1 MEPKVKIKFSK
12 NIGKRKIGEA
22 SYLFL
27 LTTSWVIIAFYNLHK
42 IPANYWQYRD
52 DGVITLSHALNFI
65 DFGIVG
71 TSPSGP
77 SVEGFSSPLQ
87 FVLAAGFFK
96 IFTADYKIYL
106 DVFVI
111 LNYAIHSFL
120 VGKIFLK
127 LFKVSLRAKEIYFIV
142 FCSHLTFGLIL
153 VNLYS
158 YFAWSISGLENPL
171 IVSTGLVIIN
181 ILLDKNLNKKNYI
194 NILSA
199 SVVLL
204 ALVRIEFSIL
214 IVIILVTIF
223 LSTLNS
229 SVHKNWKSLLFNL
242 TLRIVGPIFIFH
254 LLRLMY
260 FGKIYPN
267 TAYVQNKTLSFSD
280 SLILL
285 LFIFEILIV
294 YYMKNSNKVSSDIYK
309 NIIKVTIS
317 ALVTILIIVSIGYPL
332 SIIVL
337 GIYLFSRI
345 VIESNRPNFDFPF
358 ILFGFIYFFIAQFI
372 IFGPARLDPIRII
385 VNLSPFLLLLIYYV
399 MFRTI
404 RKILSLSII
413 PPLVK
418 LKETP
423 VFIFTLI
430 LLSIASVLVFTRF
443 NKPFDLPW
451 SISPSESKILHVA
464 SEILKPLQT
473 DEIIL
478 SVANPDLGKLSF
490 SKQVNVIDLGYIG
503 SPIVK
508 KLTLDGADKLL
519 LYLNNIARP
528 DIVQLH
534 GGWSCLYS
542 EWVNSDEFKQSYYPV
557 ITPPSGVKELT
568 NTKCAFNSEYMI
580 WVRNDLSKELN
591 LSRNFLKSQ
600 KILKLIEEE
609 VDKCVLESDIIFRC
623 EYLVRSLFRIR
634 PFLVENYDLQELTK
648 ALSTS
653 PTYLIDSA
661 LLLNKRNLDTLVM
674 QELDSI
680 NTK

>member
-1 MEPKVKIKFSK
+1 
-12 NIGKRKIGEA
+12 
-22 SYLFL
+22 
-27 LTTSWVIIAFYNLHK
+27 
-42 IPANYWQYRD
+42 
-52 DGVITLSHALNFI
+52 
-65 DFGIVG
+65 
-71 TSPSGP
+71 
-77 SVEGFSSPLQ
+77 
-87 FVLAAGFFK
+87 
-96 IFTADYKIYL
+96 
-106 DVFVI
+106 
-111 LNYAIHSFL
+111 
-120 VGKIFLK
+120 
-127 LFKVSLRAKEIYFIV
+127 
-142 FCSHLTFGLIL
+142 
-153 VNLYS
+153 
-158 YFAWSISGLENPL
+158 
-171 IVSTGLVIIN
+171 
-181 ILLDKNLNKKNYI
+181 
-194 NILSA
+194 
-199 SVVLL
+199 
-204 ALVRIEFSIL
+204 
-214 IVIILVTIF
+214 
-223 LSTLNS
+223 
-229 SVHKNWKSLLFNL
+229 
-242 TLRIVGPIFIFH
+242 
-254 LLRLMY
+254 
-260 FGKIYPN
+260 
-267 TAYVQNKTLSFSD
+267 
-280 SLILL
+280 
-285 LFIFEILIV
+285 
-294 YYMKNSNKVSSDIYK
+294 
-309 NIIKVTIS
+309 
-317 ALVTILIIVSIGYPL
+317 
-332 SIIVL
+332 
-337 GIYLFSRI
+337 
-345 VIESNRPNFDFPF
+345 
-358 ILFGFIYFFIAQFI
+358 
-372 IFGPARLDPIRII
+372 
-385 VNLSPFLLLLIYYV
+385 

-464 SEILKPLQT
+464 SEVLKPLHT

-508 KLTLDGADKLL
+508 KLTLDGTDKLL

-557 ITPPSGVKELT
+557 ITPPSGVKEFT
-568 NTKCAFNSEYMI
+568 NTKCAFNSE
-580 WVRNDLSKELN
+580 LN
-591 LSRNFLKSQ
+591 LSRNFLESQ
-600 KILKLIEEE
+600 NILKLIEEE

-623 EYLVRSLFRIR
+623 EYLARSLFRIR